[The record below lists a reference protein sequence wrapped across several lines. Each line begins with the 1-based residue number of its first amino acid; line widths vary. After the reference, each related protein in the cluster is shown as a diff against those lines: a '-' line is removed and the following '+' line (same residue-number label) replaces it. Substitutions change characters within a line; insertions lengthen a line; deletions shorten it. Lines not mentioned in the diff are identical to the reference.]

1 MSRGPQRSESDADG
15 STPSDERSNR
25 GDSTPAARPAP
36 ENGGER
42 EDESEREGGS
52 ERNTSADEGCTLC
65 SFPTPAE
72 PITDPHIDGR
82 FCCRGCLEVHR
93 TLDDVDDAD
102 VDAVRDRL
110 EDEQSNLDDLEGED
124 AFLAV
129 DGMHCS
135 TCEAFLETRATNT
148 DGVLGAE
155 ASYATDTLR
164 LVYEPNTLEAE
175 TLPELISGYGYDA
188 RDRADG
194 RDEEPR
200 DAALVKFLIGGGLF
214 GMMVMVWYA
223 VFLYPTYFGYEP
235 LADFGSY
242 DGYYVVVNIWL
253 MTTFVLFYTGYPILR
268 GAYVSLR
275 AGLPNMD
282 LLVSLA
288 AIGSYAYSTLAMVLG
303 RTDLYFDVTVAI
315 ILVVTAGT
323 YYEGLIK
330 RRAAGLLSELTEA
343 QVDEARRAEDGEM
356 VPLEAVE
363 PGDSLLV
370 RPGERVPLDGTV
382 GEGAA
387 AVDESLVTGESLPV
401 EKESGDS
408 VRGGTVVTDAPLVVT
423 VGEDAESTHDRL
435 VSLLWAIQS
444 SRPGVQR
451 LADKLATI
459 FVPLVVFL
467 ASAVTVGLLVTGSS
481 PATAFLVGLT
491 VVIVSCPCALGL
503 ATPLAIASGVQT
515 AAGRGI
521 VVAAETIFEDAPDVD
536 IVVLDKTG
544 TLTEGAM
551 SVESVHVE
559 ADGSADSRVVPDE
572 RTVLRRAAAVE
583 ALSEHPIA
591 AAVVDAA
598 RECEA
603 IDGDDEA
610 DPQDDDEHTADID
623 GFERHARGVVGLVD
637 GERVVVGH
645 PDHCRDRGLSISPSL
660 ESRLSAAR
668 AAGDVPVVV
677 GWDGRARGV
686 IVVGD
691 ATRERWR
698 EAVET
703 LSDGREVVVLTGD
716 EGAAADRFRD
726 VDGVSEVFAGVPP
739 EAKAETVRR
748 LRTRGTVAMVGDGSN
763 DAPALAAADVGIALG
778 SGTEL
783 ATDAADAV
791 IVGDDLEAVAETF
804 ALAAGTHR
812 RIRQNLA
819 WAFVYNAVAIPLAIA
834 GLLNPLFAAV
844 AMAASSLLVVANS
857 ARSIR

>member
-1 MSRGPQRSESDADG
+1 MSRRPISETSETEPSDGYPSSASESDD
-15 STPSDERSNR
+15 D
-25 GDSTPAARPAP
+25 
-36 ENGGER
+36 
-42 EDESEREGGS
+42 
-52 ERNTSADEGCTLC
+52 GCTLC
-65 SFPTPAE
+65 SFPVPAE
-72 PITDPHIDGR
+72 PITDPDVDGQ
-82 FCCRGCLEVHR
+82 FCCQGCLQVHQA
-93 TLDDVDDAD
+93 LDDVDDAD
-102 VDAVRDRL
+102 ADAVRDRL
-110 EDEQSNLDDLEGED
+110 DDDPSTLDDCDGDD

-129 DGMHCS
+129 DGMHCA
-135 TCEAFLETRATNT
+135 TCEAFLETRATST
-148 DGVLGAE
+148 EGILGAE

-164 LVYEPNTLEAE
+164 LAYDPE
-175 TLPELISGYGYDA
+175 TVDDDELADIVSGYGYEA
-188 RDRADG
+188 RDRDAG
-194 RDEEPR
+194 RGEDHR

-235 LADFGSY
+235 LAEFGSY
-242 DGYYVVVNIWL
+242 DGYYVAVNIWL
-253 MTTFVLFYTGYPILR
+253 MTSFVLFYTGWPILR

-275 AGLPNMD
+275 AGMPNMD

-288 AIGSYAYSTLAMVLG
+288 ALGAYAYSTLAMGLG
-303 RTDLYFDVTVAI
+303 RTDLYFDVSVAI
-315 ILVVTAGT
+315 VLVVTGGT
-323 YYEGLIK
+323 YYEGTIK
-330 RRAAGLLSELTEA
+330 RRAAGLLSDLTEA
-343 QVDEARRAEDGEM
+343 QVDEARLAETGET
-356 VPLEAVE
+356 VSIDAIE
-363 PGDSLLV
+363 PGDRLLV

-382 GEGAA
+382 HEGQA
-387 AVDESLVTGESLPV
+387 AVDESLITGESLPV
-401 EKESGDS
+401 EKESGDP

-435 VSLLWAIQS
+435 VSLLWSIQS
-444 SRPGVQR
+444 ARPGVQR
-451 LADKLATI
+451 LADKLATV
-459 FVPLVVFL
+459 FVPLVVTL
-467 ASAVTVGLLVTGSS
+467 ATLVTATLLATGSDLS
-481 PATAFLVGLT
+481 TAFLIGLT

-515 AAGRGI
+515 AAKRGI

-551 SVESVHVE
+551 SVEGLHV
-559 ADGSADSRVVPDE
+559 DGGDEDTE

-583 ALSEHPIA
+583 ALSEHPIGA
-591 AAVVDAA
+591 AIVDAA
-598 RECEA
+598 RDREEIDDADA
-603 IDGDDEA
+603 IVDTE
-610 DPQDDDEHTADID
+610 T
-623 GFERHARGVVGLVD
+623 FERHVRGVSAQID

-645 PDHCRDRGLSISPSL
+645 PDCCRDHGLSIPESL
-660 ESRLSAAR
+660 ESRLEAAR

-691 ATRERWR
+691 APRERWQ
-698 EAVET
+698 EAVRT

-716 EGAAADRFRD
+716 EGPAADRFRD

-748 LRTRGTVAMVGDGSN
+748 LRGRGTVAMVGDGSN

-791 IVGDDLEAVAETF
+791 IVGDDLESVAETF
-804 ALAAGTHR
+804 DVANGTHR
-812 RIRQNLA
+812 RIRQNLG
-819 WAFVYNAVAIPLAIA
+819 WAFVYNAIAIPLAIT

-844 AMAASSLLVVANS
+844 AMAASSFLVVVNS
-857 ARSIR
+857 ARSL

>member
-1 MSRGPQRSESDADG
+1 MTRFPTRSESEHADDTANIG
-15 STPSDERSNR
+15 ESGRAAEPDR
-25 GDSTPAARPAP
+25 GGQSPD
-36 ENGGER
+36 
-42 EDESEREGGS
+42 
-52 ERNTSADEGCTLC
+52 GCTLC
-65 SFPTPAE
+65 SFPTPGV
-72 PITDPHIDGR
+72 PVTDPDITGA
-82 FCCRGCLEVHR
+82 FCCRGCLEIHR

-102 VDAVRDRL
+102 ADDVRARL
-110 EDEQSNLDDLEGED
+110 EDGGSALDDLEGED
-124 AFLAV
+124 TFLAV

-135 TCEAFLETRATNT
+135 TCEAFLETRATAT
-148 DGVLGAE
+148 QGILGAE

-164 LVYEPNTLEAE
+164 LVYDPDVIEDAR
-175 TLPELISGYGYDA
+175 LPEIVSGYGYEA

-194 RDEEPR
+194 REEPPR

-235 LADFGSY
+235 VADFGGY
-242 DGYYVVVNIWL
+242 DGYYLVVNIWL
-253 MTTFVLFYTGYPILR
+253 MTSFVLFYTGYPILR

-288 AIGSYAYSTLAMVLG
+288 AVGSYAYSTLAMVLG

-323 YYEGLIK
+323 YYEGVIK

-343 QVDEARRAEDGEM
+343 QVDEARRADDGER
-356 VPLEAVE
+356 VPLGAVE
-363 PGDSLLV
+363 PGDRLLV

-382 GEGAA
+382 SEGTA

-401 EKESGDS
+401 EKKSGDS
-408 VRGGTVVTDAPLVVT
+408 VRGGTVVTDAPVVVA

-435 VSLLWAIQS
+435 VSLLWSIQS

-451 LADKLATI
+451 LADKLATV

-467 ASAVTVGLLVTGSS
+467 AVAATVGLLATGSS

-503 ATPLAIASGVQT
+503 ATPLAIASGIQT
-515 AAGRGI
+515 AARRGI
-521 VVAAETIFEDAPDVD
+521 VVATETLFEDAPDVD

-544 TLTEGAM
+544 TLTEGEM
-551 SVESVHVE
+551 SVERVHVE
-559 ADGSADSRVVPDE
+559 NGDLAADSSPISDE

-583 ALSEHPIA
+583 TLSEHPIA
-591 AAVVDAA
+591 AAIVDAA
-598 RECEA
+598 RERDA
-603 IDGDDEA
+603 TSATDGA
-610 DPQDDDEHTADID
+610 DVDDDGNGVAPEDSEDESTKCTADVD
-623 GFERHARGVVGLVD
+623 GFERHARGVVGLVND
-637 GERVVVGH
+637 ERVVVGH
-645 PDHCRDRGLSISPSL
+645 PDHCRDRGLSIPPSL
-660 ESRLSAAR
+660 ESPISAAR
-668 AAGDVPVVV
+668 DAGDVPVVV

-691 ATRERWR
+691 APRERWN
-698 EAVET
+698 EAIET

-739 EAKAETVRR
+739 EAKAETIRR

-791 IVGDDLEAVAETF
+791 IVGDDLKAVAETF

-812 RIRQNLA
+812 RIRQNLG
-819 WAFVYNAVAIPLAIA
+819 WAFVYNAIAIPLAIA